1 MNSSCVITWRSG
13 SRNSAVDS
21 ISSLRYPHPVLCI
34 SKDSWMDSLSPKE
47 FRWGCLKRNGN
58 RFLLSK
64 ADQKFFQVLVI
75 GGCRWKSDVQR
86 LLFVVRLLHDSCKG
100 WLFEQSISCLKVFFG
115 NFLKVSMSLISL
127 RKSCS
132 SFCFASIE
140 NGILYSPTF
149 EVTHSHP
156 VHTSPGCIPVPSAP
170 YGTHTIVPENRLLPG
185 TNLRSE
191 EVMYPLILSLSSVP
205 RYNSPA
211 SSFLLPE
218 WWTAYPLKKSSC
230 GWSYLNFPLSNC
242 SICFFNIV
250 HLIYP

>member
-1 MNSSCVITWRSG
+1 
-13 SRNSAVDS
+13 
-21 ISSLRYPHPVLCI
+21 
-34 SKDSWMDSLSPKE
+34 
-47 FRWGCLKRNGN
+47 
-58 RFLLSK
+58 
-64 ADQKFFQVLVI
+64 
-75 GGCRWKSDVQR
+75 
-86 LLFVVRLLHDSCKG
+86 
-100 WLFEQSISCLKVFFG
+100 
-115 NFLKVSMSLISL
+115 MSLISL

-205 RYNSPA
+205 RYSSPRIVFPA
-211 SSFLLPE
+211 SRVMDSLSFE
-218 WWTAYPLKKSSC
+218 KSSC